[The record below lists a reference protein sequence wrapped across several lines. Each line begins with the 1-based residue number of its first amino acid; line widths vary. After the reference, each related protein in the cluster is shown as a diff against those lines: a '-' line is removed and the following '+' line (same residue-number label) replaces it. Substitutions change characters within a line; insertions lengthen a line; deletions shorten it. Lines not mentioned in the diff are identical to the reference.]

1 MSIEVKDITYTY
13 MKNTPFERTAL
24 RHVSLTL
31 EEGSFMA
38 VAGHTGSGKSTLMQ
52 HLNGL
57 LQPTSGEILVD
68 GVSIAGKS
76 PAARA
81 ARSKV
86 GMVFQ

>member
-38 VAGHTGSGKSTLMQ
+38 LAGHSGSGKSTLMQ
-52 HLNGL
+52 HLNGML
-57 LQPTSGEILVD
+57 MQTSG
-68 GVSIAGKS
+68 
-76 PAARA
+76 
-81 ARSKV
+81 
-86 GMVFQ
+86 